1 MICRKPAAIIRVCAG
16 STMSVKRPF
25 VSVVIAVQNEEKF
38 IGQTLDQIVDQT
50 YPADCYE
57 VIVIDG
63 FSTDRTVAIVESY
76 RGKIQNLKIMQNPIR
91 LAGSS
96 RNIGFKDAR
105 GEYMIIIDG
114 HVYIENNNLLSD
126 MVYIF
131 EQTGCKVLSRP
142 QPLTPPDNDFFQN
155 AVAFA
160 RESIV
165 GHGTDSTI
173 YDMEFEG
180 EVDAASS
187 GAMYHKS
194 IFEQVG
200 YIDENFDAAEDYE
213 FNYRVSKNNFKSWIS
228 PKLAVFYYPRDSL
241 GGLFR
246 QMARYGLGRF
256 RFVGKYPAETISGN
270 LVPPLFFIALLLSII
285 ISLFYAPFKIA
296 LVLMLGV
303 YFVALLAGSLITA
316 GRRGMQYFPLL
327 PVILFTIH
335 LGLAYGFMSGFV
347 VKSPKTIKK
356 QC

>member
-1 MICRKPAAIIRVCAG
+1 MNLP
-16 STMSVKRPF
+16 RPF
-25 VSVVIAVQNEEKF
+25 VSVIIAVQNEGKF
-38 IGQTLDQIVDQT
+38 IGQTLDQIASQT
-50 YPADCYE
+50 YPADRFE

-63 FSTDRTVAIVESY
+63 YSTDRTVEIVESC
-76 RGKIQNLKIMQNPIR
+76 RSKFQNLIIMQNPVR

-96 RNIGFKDAR
+96 RNLGFKKAR

-114 HVYIENNNLLSD
+114 HVYIENPNLLAD
-126 MVYIF
+126 MVEIF
-131 EQTGCKVLSRP
+131 QKTACLVLSRP
-142 QPLTPPDNDFFQN
+142 QPLTPPDNDHFQN

-160 RESIV
+160 RESVI

-194 IFEQVG
+194 IFERVG

-213 FNYRVSKNNFKSWIS
+213 FNFRVAKNNFKSWIS

-241 GGLFR
+241 GGLFK

-256 RFVGKYPAETISGN
+256 RFVKKYPAETISGN
-270 LVPPLFFIALLLSII
+270 LVPPLFFTGLILSLI
-285 ISLFYAPFKIA
+285 ISLFYEPFKIVPA
-296 LVLMLGV
+296 LLLGV
-303 YFVALLAGSLITA
+303 YFLALLASSLVTA
-316 GRRGMQYFPLL
+316 GRRGMHFLPLI

-335 LGLAYGFMSGFV
+335 LGLAYGFVSGFFI
-347 VKSPKTIKK
+347 KSPRSGKK
-356 QC
+356 ESTK